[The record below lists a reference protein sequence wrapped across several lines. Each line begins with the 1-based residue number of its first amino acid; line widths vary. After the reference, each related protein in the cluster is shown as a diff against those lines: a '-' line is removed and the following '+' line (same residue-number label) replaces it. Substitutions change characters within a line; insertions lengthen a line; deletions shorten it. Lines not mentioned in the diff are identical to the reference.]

1 MEIGIDEVY
10 RDKQV
15 SEISVKKKRKTRAT
29 IETHT

>member
-15 SEISVKKKRKTRAT
+15 SEISVKKKKKDQSN
-29 IETHT
+29 H